1 MASWRLI
8 TYKIFSMSLSE
19 ETQENAIRLVA
30 ELYGMK
36 GTAQLL
42 PGEYDLNYHVVA
54 EDGAEYVL
62 KIMHPDREA
71 ELIELQIALL
81 AHLAESPVASRVPR
95 VVANR
100 KGEKLALVND
110 GGNRLV
116 WMLNYLPGHLMA
128 KANPHSPEMLR
139 SLGRLLGEVDAALV
153 NFSHPAAERN
163 LKWDLARSAWIREYI
178 SYIDQ
183 PERRQLVETLLAR
196 FESEVLP
203 ALPSLRTSVIHNDAN
218 DYNVL
223 VGAPRPQ
230 PREAVGLIDFGDALR
245 TATVFEVAIAAAY
258 ALLGKS
264 DPLESAALVVAG
276 YHSVFPLRENE
287 IDLLFTLICTRLIVS
302 VTNSAW
308 RKMQEPDDPY
318 IVISERPAWEALEK
332 LIRIHPRFARY
343 KFREACGLPPV
354 PQSPALV
361 SWLKENANQFGQVLP
376 ADLRSTPSLV
386 LDLGVGSLLL
396 GADPAGY
403 ETDAMTKTVFAEMER
418 AGASLGIGLYDE
430 ARGLY
435 SAPAFGAGH
444 PTEEHRTIHLGM
456 DLFIAPGADVLAP
469 LDGVVLFAVNND
481 ARLDYG
487 PMIILK
493 HKAGDDLEF
502 FTLYGH
508 LSEESLGFV
517 REGQTVKR
525 GERIATIGAPPINGD
540 WTPHLHF
547 QIILDLLDLGRDFP
561 GVAYASQR
569 EIWKSLS
576 PDPNLILGIP
586 ADRFPAPALSKAET
600 LALRKKHLGGNLSIS
615 YREPLKIVRG
625 WKQYLYDDTGRAF
638 LDVYN
643 NVPLVGHSHPRVVR
657 AVQRQMALLNTNT
670 RYLHENIVRY
680 AEKLT
685 SLMPEPL
692 SVCYFLNSASEANE
706 LALRLA
712 QTYTGRKDMIVL
724 DAAYHGHTSSLIDI
738 SPYKF
743 NGPGGAGRKP
753 WVHIAPIAD
762 DYRGPYKRHDPE
774 AGLKYAAEVAALIE
788 QIGEKKLA
796 GYIAETLPSVG
807 GQIVFPP
814 GYLKEVYRH
823 ARAAGAVCIADEVQV
838 GFGRLGTHFW
848 GFETQDVIP
857 DIVVLGKPIGNAFPL
872 AAVVTTPEIAVS
884 FNNGMEFFST
894 FGGNPV
900 SCAAGLAV
908 LEIMQEEKLQENA
921 LRVGEHL
928 LNGLRELMTRH
939 RIVGDVRGSGLFLG
953 IELVRDR
960 NSLEPAAD
968 EAGEVVNRLRDAGIL
983 AGTDGPFH
991 NVIKLR
997 PPLIFSKA
1005 DADFL
1010 IGALDGILRED
1021 AALTP
1026 LKTVN

>member
-1 MASWRLI
+1 MS
-8 TYKIFSMSLSE
+8 IFKGTE
-19 ETQENAIRLVA
+19 DDAIRLVA
-30 ELYGMK
+30 ELYGLK
-36 GTAQLL
+36 GIAQFL

-62 KIMHPDREA
+62 KVMHPDREA
-71 ELIELQIALL
+71 GLIELQIALL

-95 VVANR
+95 VCTNL
-100 KGEKLALVND
+100 KGEKLAPLND
-110 GGNRLV
+110 GSARLV

-128 KANPHSPEMLR
+128 RANPHSPEMLR
-139 SLGRLLGEVDAALV
+139 SLGRLLGEVDAALAD
-153 NFSHPAAERN
+153 FSHPAAQRN
-163 LKWDLARSAWIREYI
+163 LKWDLARSGWIRDYL

-196 FESEVLP
+196 FESEVMPL
-203 ALPSLRTSVIHNDAN
+203 LPSMRTSVIHNDAN

-223 VGAPRPQ
+223 VGEARPL

-245 TATVFEVAIAAAY
+245 TATVFEIAVAAAY

-264 DPLESAALVVAG
+264 DPLQSAAEVVAG
-276 YHSVFPLRENE
+276 YHSAFPLRENE
-287 IDLLFTLICTRLIVS
+287 IDLLFTLVCTRLIVS
-302 VTNSAW
+302 VTNSAY
-308 RKMQEPDDPY
+308 RKTREPNDPY

-332 LIRIHPRFARY
+332 LSRIHPRFARY

-354 PQSPALV
+354 PENPRVVA
-361 SWLKENANQFGQVLP
+361 WLKENANQCAQVLP
-376 ADLRSTPSLV
+376 VDLRTAPGLV

-403 ETDAMTKTVFAEMER
+403 ETEAMTKTVFAEMGR
-418 AGASLGIGLYDE
+418 AGAEVGIGRYDE

-444 PTEEHRTIHLGM
+444 PTEEHRTIHLGI
-456 DLFIAPGADVLAP
+456 DLFIAPGTNVYAP
-469 LDGVVLFAVNND
+469 LDGVVHCAVNND

-493 HKAGDDLEF
+493 HRMNHGEHGEHGEEESF

-525 GERIATIGAPPINGD
+525 GERMATIGAPPINGD

-561 GVAYASQR
+561 GVADAGQR

-576 PDPNLILGIP
+576 PDPNLMLGIP

-643 NVPLVGHSHPRVVR
+643 NVPLVGHSHPRIVR

-680 AEKLT
+680 ADKLT

-712 QTYTGRKDMIVL
+712 RTHTGREDMIVL

-753 WVHIAPIAD
+753 WVHIAPVAD
-762 DYRGPYKRHDPE
+762 DYRGPYKRNDPD
-774 AGLKYAAEVAALIE
+774 AGLKYAADVAAIIR
-788 QIGEKKLA
+788 QIGDRGFA

-823 ARAAGAVCIADEVQV
+823 VRAAGAVCIADEVQV

-848 GFETQDVIP
+848 GFETQDVVP

-908 LEIMQEEKLQENA
+908 LEVMQEEKLQENA
-921 LRVGEHL
+921 LRVGGHL

-939 RIVGDVRGSGLFLG
+939 PSIGDVRGSGLFLG

-960 NSLEPAAD
+960 ASLEPAAD
-968 EAGEVVNRLRDAGIL
+968 EAGYVVNRLRDAGIL

-997 PPLIFSKA
+997 PPLIFSKG